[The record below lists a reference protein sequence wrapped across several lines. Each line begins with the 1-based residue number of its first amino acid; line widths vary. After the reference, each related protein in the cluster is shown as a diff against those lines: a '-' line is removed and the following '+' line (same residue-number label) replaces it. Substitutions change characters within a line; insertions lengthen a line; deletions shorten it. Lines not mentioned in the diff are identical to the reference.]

1 MDEERLRRELREA
14 GLAHRPDHARMLA
27 RVERG
32 LAAAPRASERRP
44 AVGRR
49 TFPGALPWASPWT
62 GRRWTAA
69 LAVAVAVAGVVGVGG
84 LAVTTLDRGPVAPAS
99 APPAPGPVAAA
110 AGTVDPGSN
119 RWWAQGDLAVT
130 TETQVSGLVVDVRVA
145 RTAGVVSTGH
155 WRTRP
160 AEDFAVTVTEEPG
173 ALHYRWTLKPGR
185 TVPPGRHVFAVQ
197 YNHAEGVRDAS
208 ADTYTVALTGA
219 DGGRSTLRGG
229 FGGAAPAK

>member
-1 MDEERLRRELREA
+1 MDEAQLRRELREA
-14 GLAHRPDHARMLA
+14 ALAHRPDHARILA

-32 LAAAPRASERRP
+32 LAAPPQASRRP
-44 AVGRR
+44 RPAGPR
-49 TFPGALPWASPWT
+49 ALPWS

-69 LAVAVAVAGVVGVGG
+69 VAVAVAVAGVVGVGG
-84 LAVTTLDRGPVAPAS
+84 LAVTALEPRSVPPAT
-99 APPAPGPVAAA
+99 APPAPGPA
-110 AGTVDPGSN
+110 AGAVGTLDPGSN

-130 TETQVSGLVVDVRVA
+130 TETSVTGLVVEVRVA

-160 AEDFAVTVTEEPG
+160 AEDFTVTVTEEPG
-173 ALHYRWTLKPGR
+173 ALVYRWALKPGR

-208 ADTYTVALTGA
+208 ADAYTVVLTGG

-229 FGGAAPAK
+229 FGATPAR

>member
-1 MDEERLRRELREA
+1 MDEVQLRHELREA
-14 GLAHRPDHARMLA
+14 GLAHQPDHARMLA

-32 LAAAPRASERRP
+32 LAAPPKAPRRAR
-44 AVGRR
+44 AG
-49 TFPGALPWASPWT
+49 LPWT

-69 LAVAVAVAGVVGVGG
+69 VAVAVAVVGVVGIGG
-84 LAVTTLDRGPVAPAS
+84 LAVTTLDRGPAAPA
-99 APPAPGPVAAA
+99 AELPAPGPVAEA
-110 AGTVDPGSN
+110 AGTLDPGSN
-119 RWWAQGDLAVT
+119 RWWAQGDVTVT
-130 TETQVSGLVVDVRVA
+130 TRTPVSGLVVDVRVA

-160 AEDFAVTVTEEPG
+160 AEDFTVTVTEEPG
-173 ALHYRWTLKPGR
+173 ALLYRWTLKPGR

-208 ADTYTVALTGA
+208 ADAYTVVLTGG

-229 FGGAAPAK
+229 FGVTTPAT

>member
-1 MDEERLRRELREA
+1 MDEAQLRRELREA
-14 GLAHRPDHARMLA
+14 GLAHQPDHARMLA

-32 LAAAPRASERRP
+32 LAAPPKAPRRA
-44 AVGRR
+44 R
-49 TFPGALPWASPWT
+49 TGVPWT

-69 LAVAVAVAGVVGVGG
+69 VAVAVAVAGVVGVGG
-84 LAVTTLDRGPVAPAS
+84 LAVTTLDRGPAAPAS
-99 APPAPGPVAAA
+99 RPPAPGPVAEA
-110 AGTVDPGSN
+110 AGALDPGSN
-119 RWWAQGDLAVT
+119 RWWAQGDVTVT
-130 TETQVSGLVVDVRVA
+130 TRTPVSGLVVDVRVV

-160 AEDFAVTVTEEPG
+160 AEDFTVTVTEEPG
-173 ALHYRWTLKPGR
+173 TLLYRWTLKPGR

-208 ADTYTVALTGA
+208 ADTYAVVLTGG

-229 FGGAAPAK
+229 FGATTPAT